1 MRKQYFIK
9 VFFVYLGFISS
20 SAFSDNFPFEVGER
34 LEYIA
39 KFNFIPA
46 GKAFLNVVSID
57 TINNQPAFHVQ
68 YEARTGPI
76 ADRLYKI
83 RDYVDSWLDEKEFF
97 THKQTKN
104 LRQGNY
110 KFTSKTYIM
119 YDDSI
124 AIVNNDTISIQSRL
138 YDPYSL
144 FYYFR
149 TLELIPGETMDLTVF
164 DNKSLTEF
172 QMIITEKESI
182 LVPAGRFNCI
192 SVRPFREG
200 KILLKNEGDMT
211 IWFSDDDHKIPI
223 QIKLKIK
230 YGTMVM
236 KLKKINLK

>member
-1 MRKQYFIK
+1 MRKQI
-9 VFFVYLGFISS
+9 VFFVYLGFISCNL
-20 SAFSDNFPFEVGER
+20 FSKNLPFKVGER

-57 TINNQPAFHVQ
+57 TINNQTAFHVQ

-104 LRQGNY
+104 LRQGDY

-124 AIVNNDTISIQSRL
+124 AIVNNDTISIHVLAPTGENFSRR
-138 YDPYSL
+138 L
-144 FYYFR
+144 FYPA
-149 TLELIPGETMDLTVF
+149 IDSGSGHVSCLTIFFILFVIRIHVVF
-164 DNKSLTEF
+164 Y
-172 QMIITEKESI
+172 I
-182 LVPAGRFNCI
+182 R
-192 SVRPFREG
+192 
-200 KILLKNEGDMT
+200 
-211 IWFSDDDHKIPI
+211 
-223 QIKLKIK
+223 
-230 YGTMVM
+230 
-236 KLKKINLK
+236 

>member
-1 MRKQYFIK
+1 MRIQYFIK

-20 SAFSDNFPFEVGER
+20 SAFSGDFPFEVGER

-97 THKQTKN
+97 THKQSKN

-110 KFTSKTYIM
+110 RFTSQTQIM
-119 YDDSI
+119 YDESI
-124 AIVNNDTISIQSRL
+124 AIVNKDTIQIPNML
-138 YDPYSL
+138 YDPFSL
-144 FYYFR
+144 FYYFL

-172 QMIITEKESI
+172 QMIVSEKESI
-182 LVPAGRFNCI
+182 SVPAGRFNCI

-200 KILLKNEGDMT
+200 KTLLKNEGDMT
-211 IWFSDDDHKIPI
+211 IWFSDDDHKIPV

-236 KLKKINLK
+236 KLKTINLK